1 MAADGADKGS
11 IFLLDIVFFKQIND
25 NYGHSAGDN
34 ALRIL
39 AGEIADMVKGK
50 GGFAGR
56 WGRMGKR
63 TGHAL
68 YGAVLYYRGGS
79 ALCIYGIALLIG
91 SGVTALLPG
100 LWKKAK
106 VDGPV

>member
-11 IFLLDIVFFKQIND
+11 IFLLDIDFFKQIND

-56 WGRMGKR
+56 WGR
-63 TGHAL
+63 
-68 YGAVLYYRGGS
+68 
-79 ALCIYGIALLIG
+79 IF
-91 SGVTALLPG
+91 
-100 LWKKAK
+100 
-106 VDGPV
+106 